1 MLKKARDFKEATDYI
16 IQNIDFLDE
25 DDDTYID
32 DLIGILPKLFDR
44 ELKPREQYDHLR
56 GTVNPADMLGL
67 VDLCYEGKGTLR
79 EFYPS
84 WFEDK

>member
-1 MLKKARDFKEATDYI
+1 MGKKL
-16 IQNIDFLDE
+16 ID
-25 DDDTYID
+25 
-32 DLIGILPKLFDR
+32 ILPKLFDR

-67 VDLCYEGKGTLR
+67 LDLCYDGKRTLR